1 MALKVELKPGE
12 RIIVGDCV
20 ITNDNQR
27 TRLFIEGDAPILREK
42 DVLKPKTATTGSK
55 RIYLALQL
63 MYLARDHQKYWVEYN
78 ILKTEFLDAAPSA
91 KAILDE
97 VDKEILTGN
106 LYKAMKA
113 AKTLIEFEEGLLGHA
128 PRKLGLREN
137 SPEDGE
143 PA

>member
-12 RIIVGDCV
+12 RIIIGDCV

-42 DVLKPKTATTGSK
+42 DVLKPKTATTGAR
-55 RIYLALQL
+55 RIYLAVQL
-63 MYLARDHQKYWVEYN
+63 MYLARDYQKYWVEYQ
-78 ILKTEFLDAAPSA
+78 ILKTDFLSAAPSA
-91 KAILDE
+91 LPIIEDIE
-97 VDKEILTGN
+97 KEMLTGN
-106 LYKAMKA
+106 LYKAIKA

-128 PRKLGLREN
+128 QRDLGLRQDGT
-137 SPEDGE
+137 EDGE

>member
-12 RIIVGDCV
+12 RIIIGDSV

-42 DVLKPKTATTGSK
+42 DILKPKTATTAAR
-55 RIYLALQL
+55 RIYLAIQL
-63 MYLARDHQKYWVEYN
+63 MYLARDYEKFWVEYQ
-78 ILKTEFLDAAPSA
+78 ILKTEFLTASPSS
-91 KAILDE
+91 KPIIDE
-97 VDKEILTGN
+97 MEKEILTKN

-113 AKTLIEFEEGLLGHA
+113 AKALIEYEEGLLGNA
-128 PRKLGLREN
+128 ARNDGLRKDRT
-137 SPEDGE
+137 EDGQ